1 MDFVKY
7 FASKVIDLSSR
18 AIPIVIWKLIE
29 KLALRVQGKGWGA
42 NSIHAE
48 VQGIKTL
55 ANQLNLN
62 EIICADVGANVGT
75 WALYFNQTFPSAKII
90 CFEPSRTAYQRLL
103 EVTSG
108 ISQIECV
115 NFAVGAEP
123 GEAIIY
129 SDFPASGL
137 ASMSKRRLKHF
148 EIEMKYE
155 ENIRVTSL
163 DAWIAENGISP
174 NILKLDIEGFE
185 LAALQGAQSLLKS
198 LKIIQ
203 FEFGG
208 ANIDTRTFFQDFW
221 YLLSDLQF
229 KIYRLG
235 PRGITYI
242 ESYSET
248 DETFITTNYIAV
260 RG

>member
-7 FASKVIDLSSR
+7 FARRLIDLSSR
-18 AIPIVIWKLIE
+18 VIPMFIWKLIE
-29 KLALRVQGKGWGA
+29 KFALRAQGKGWGA

-48 VQGIKTL
+48 IQTIKTL
-55 ANQLNLN
+55 ADRLNLN
-62 EIICADVGANVGT
+62 EIICADVGANVGS
-75 WALYFNQTFPSAKII
+75 WALFFNRTFPSAKII
-90 CFEPSRTAYQRLL
+90 CFEPSTVAYKRLL

-108 ISQIECV
+108 ISEIECV
-115 NFAVGAEP
+115 NFAISTEP

-148 EIEMKYE
+148 KIEMKYE
-155 ENIRVTSL
+155 EHIRVTSL

-185 LAALQGAQSLLKS
+185 LAALHGAQTLLKS

-221 YLLSDLQF
+221 YLLTDLQF

-242 ESYSET
+242 VSYSEN